1 MAAFDAV
8 SVRKQTRDR
17 QFKAAVVKKTK
28 VTTILPVTGIT
39 EQGYLQLKAG
49 IADYY
54 AEVFKPK
61 KYDLDRV
68 TLEEAD
74 QIEAGAWE
82 FMRQYP
88 YSVKEVFLNFPE
100 SNKPQQH
107 YFRHLIET
115 THDPFRLEMLQREL
129 LNMQY
134 LEAHYRKL
142 SSWIWIFG
150 DTVPLLERHIEAVH
164 QYSPVYGFEPTTTAE
179 KQTMLHLMN
188 NPGVIAR
195 EEE

>member
-1 MAAFDAV
+1 MAFDAV
-8 SVRKQTRDR
+8 SVRKQKQDK
-17 QFKAAVVKKTK
+17 QSAANADKKTK
-28 VTTILPVTGIT
+28 VTAIFPVTGIT
-39 EQGYLQLKAG
+39 EKGYLTLRAG
-49 IADYY
+49 LSDYY

-74 QIEAGAWE
+74 QIEAGSWE
-82 FMRQYP
+82 FMRQYSA
-88 YSVKEVFLNFPE
+88 SVKEVFLNFPE
-100 SNKPQQH
+100 SNKTQQH

-115 THDPFRLEMLQREL
+115 TRDPFRLEMLQREL

-134 LEAHYRKL
+134 LESHYRKL
-142 SSWIWIFG
+142 SSWIWVFG
-150 DTVPLLERHIEAVH
+150 GTVPELERHMESAL
-164 QYSPVYGFEPTTTAE
+164 QYSSVYGFEPTTTVE

-188 NPGVIAR
+188 NPGVIAH

>member
-1 MAAFDAV
+1 MAFDAV
-8 SVRKQTRDR
+8 SVRKQKQDK
-17 QFKAAVVKKTK
+17 QSAANADKKTK
-28 VTTILPVTGIT
+28 VTAIFPVTGIT
-39 EQGYLQLKAG
+39 EKGYLTLRAG
-49 IADYY
+49 LSDYY

-74 QIEAGAWE
+74 QIEAGSWE
-82 FMRQYP
+82 FMRQYSA
-88 YSVKEVFLNFPE
+88 SVKEVFLNFPE
-100 SNKPQQH
+100 SNKTQQH

-115 THDPFRLEMLQREL
+115 TRDPFRLEMLQREL

-134 LEAHYRKL
+134 LESHYRKL
-142 SSWIWIFG
+142 SSWIWVFG
-150 DTVPLLERHIEAVH
+150 DTVPELERHIESAL
-164 QYSPVYGFEPTTTAE
+164 QYSSVYGFESTTTVE

-188 NPGVIAR
+188 NPGVIAH

>member
-1 MAAFDAV
+1 MVFDAV
-8 SVRKQTRDR
+8 SVRKQKQDK
-17 QFKAAVVKKTK
+17 QSAANADKKTK
-28 VTTILPVTGIT
+28 VTAIFPVTGIT
-39 EQGYLQLKAG
+39 EKGYLTLRAG
-49 IADYY
+49 LSDYY

-74 QIEAGAWE
+74 QIEAGSWE
-82 FMRQYP
+82 FMRQYSA
-88 YSVKEVFLNFPE
+88 SVKEVFLNFPE
-100 SNKPQQH
+100 SNKTQQH

-115 THDPFRLEMLQREL
+115 TRDPFRLEMLQREL

-134 LEAHYRKL
+134 LESHYRKL
-142 SSWIWIFG
+142 SSWIWVFG
-150 DTVPLLERHIEAVH
+150 DTVPELERHIESAL
-164 QYSPVYGFEPTTTAE
+164 QYSSVYGFESTTTVE

-188 NPGVIAR
+188 NPGVIAH

>member
-1 MAAFDAV
+1 MAFDAV
-8 SVRKQTRDR
+8 SVRKQKQDK
-17 QFKAAVVKKTK
+17 QSAAIADKKTK
-28 VTTILPVTGIT
+28 VTAIFPVTGIT
-39 EQGYLQLKAG
+39 EKGYLTLHAG
-49 IADYY
+49 ISDYY

-74 QIEAGAWE
+74 QIEAGSWE
-82 FMRQYP
+82 FMRQYSA
-88 YSVKEVFLNFPE
+88 SVKEVFLNFPE
-100 SNKPQQH
+100 SNKTQQH

-115 THDPFRLEMLQREL
+115 TRDPFRLEMLQREL

-134 LEAHYRKL
+134 LEGHYRKL
-142 SSWIWIFG
+142 SSWIWVFG
-150 DTVPLLERHIEAVH
+150 DTVPELERHIESAL
-164 QYSPVYGFEPTTTAE
+164 QYSSVYGFEPTTTVE

-188 NPGVIAR
+188 NPGVIAH